1 MSIYKQILAQFQEK
15 FGHSEFQ
22 KFDRESLS
30 NNLDSLAQ
38 INTGTQ

>member
-1 MSIYKQILAQFQEK
+1 MSIYKQILTQFQEK

-22 KFDRESLS
+22 KLDSDLLS
-30 NNLDSLAQ
+30 YNLDSLAQ